1 MCVQVFK
8 TTELNSDSRMQILV
22 LKHQD
27 SERIRNNLKQKR
39 NLYDFDQNLNKG
51 QLESQHL
58 DHKIFFSNKHLK
70 E

>member
-1 MCVQVFK
+1 MLCVFK
-8 TTELNSDSRMQILV
+8 FSKLHKFRLSNANFSFETSDF
-22 LKHQD
+22 
-27 SERIRNNLKQKR
+27 ERIRNNLKQKR

-51 QLESQHL
+51 QSESQRL